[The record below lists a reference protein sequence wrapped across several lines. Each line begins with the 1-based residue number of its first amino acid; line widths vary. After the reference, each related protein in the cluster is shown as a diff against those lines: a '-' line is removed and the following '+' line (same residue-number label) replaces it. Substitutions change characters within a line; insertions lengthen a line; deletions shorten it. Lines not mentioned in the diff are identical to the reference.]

1 MTAIG
6 NFLFSFSM
14 HVYADLKFYL
24 FQPSIGGNNVCQV
37 VIGEFIVDLFR
48 VFRLYSRITTTL
60 CNNRLRFIYVITDT
74 A

>member
-24 FQPSIGGNNVCQV
+24 FQPSIGGNVLCQV

-48 VFRLYSRITTTL
+48 VFRLYSRITTL
-60 CNNRLRFIYVITDT
+60 CNSRLRFIYVITDT